1 MVSTFTHTTLRCSHR
16 FATHIATNSIRL
28 RYFSRAGYIL
38 YRYHIAQRSLFDC
51 QLHSRLRHNRFNPD
65 TRHGAAEIQTAMRT
79 LVFHMVEFCELAL
92 VNVDGITKRTRH
104 NLLHQWFL
112 VATTK
117 SLTGTIATS
126 SLHTMHTMLPRHH
139 CCSTWCRRQAF
150 FDCCFPLN
158 LGQSRFMCPASPQ
171 R

>member
-1 MVSTFTHTTLRCSHR
+1 MVSTLTRTTLRCSHR

-28 RYFSRAGYIL
+28 RNFSRAGYSL
-38 YRYHIAQRSLFDC
+38 YRYHIAQCSLLGC

-65 TRHGAAEIQTAMRT
+65 TRHGTAEKQTAMKT
-79 LVFHMVEFCELAL
+79 LVLHMVEFCELAL
-92 VNVDGITKRTRH
+92 VNMDRITERARH
-104 NLLHQWFL
+104 NLLHQWL
-112 VATTK
+112 LLATTK
-117 SLTGTIATS
+117 SLTGTNATS
-126 SLHTMHTMLPRHH
+126 SLHTTPLRRHS
-139 CCSTWCRRQAF
+139 CSTWCRRQAF